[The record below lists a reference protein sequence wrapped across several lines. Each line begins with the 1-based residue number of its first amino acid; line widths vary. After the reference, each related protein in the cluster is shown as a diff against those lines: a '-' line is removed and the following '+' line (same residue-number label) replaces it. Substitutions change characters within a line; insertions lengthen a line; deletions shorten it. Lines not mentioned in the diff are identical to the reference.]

1 MKPITFKQVLD
12 PDGSLHHIELHQD
25 GRYIE
30 MTLSA
35 MGTHNNGFRWI
46 EVKKTVDRLA
56 DKAMADVLKDIEDNN
71 KSLKGE

>member
-12 PDGSLHHIELHQD
+12 SSGSLKHIELHQD
-25 GRYIE
+25 GRYVEIS
-30 MTLSA
+30 LSA

-56 DKAMADVLKDIEDNN
+56 DKAMADVLKDIEDSN
-71 KSLKGE
+71 KLLRGE